1 VVFSF
6 EGFAGGWRGLKEWQS
21 PLRHTPHTY
30 IHILYTSNVYT
41 YVMYVYTHVHT
52 HAHARTHA
60 HTHAHIHT
68 CAYTRLHGGER
79 GGEGVLGGREGEFR
93 AWGLGFR

>member
-1 VVFSF
+1 VAV
-6 EGFAGGWRGLKEWQS
+6 ALAAHAAH
-21 PLRHTPHTY
+21 LHTY
-30 IHILYTSNVYT
+30 IIYVKCIYVRNVCIHT
-41 YVMYVYTHVHT
+41 CTHT